1 VTVTTRRTGETLL
14 ACWSGATDPTGRAAL
29 GTLVSAVRRDAP
41 SVDVRDIAANLIRP
55 GSSASSFA
63 SPVRV
68 AVPLTLTDGTDV
80 ALALEAARRADPTI
94 RIAPALGPDWTL
106 AEICVQRLIEAGA
119 RKGDTIVLGVAG
131 SDHDA
136 AINGYSRSA
145 QLLSAVWGGPV
156 HVGSIGGRDTP
167 LADAVDI
174 ARAHG
179 QRVVVSAY
187 LLTPGRDADLLRNC
201 GADLVT
207 APLLDG
213 GPPDQRLVSLVITR
227 FHQAIDLGVRTS

>member
-1 VTVTTRRTGETLL
+1 MATRCTGETLL
-14 ACWSGATDPTGRAAL
+14 ACSSGTTDPTGRAAL
-29 GTLVSAVRRDAP
+29 GILVNAVRHDAP
-41 SVDVRDIAANLIRP
+41 SVDVHDVPADMIRP
-55 GSSASSFA
+55 DGTASRSVP
-63 SPVRV
+63 PVRV

-80 ALALEAARRADPTI
+80 AHALVTARRHDPTI

-119 RKGDTIVLGVAG
+119 RKGDTIVMGVAG
-131 SDHDA
+131 SHHDA
-136 AINGYSRSA
+136 VINGYSRSA

-156 HVGSIGGRDTP
+156 HVGSVGGRDTP
-167 LADAVDI
+167 LVDAVDI

-179 QRVVVSAY
+179 QRVVVATY
-187 LLTPGRDADLLRNC
+187 LLTPGRHADMLRHC

-213 GPPDQRLVSLVITR
+213 GPPDQRLVSLVIAR
-227 FHQAIDLGVRTS
+227 FHQALGIGVPAL

>member
-1 VTVTTRRTGETLL
+1 MSTRRAGETLL
-14 ACWSGATDPTGRAAL
+14 ACWSGTTDPTGRAAL
-29 GTLVSAVRRDAP
+29 GILVNAVRRDAP
-41 SVDVRDIAANLIRP
+41 SVDVHDAPADLFRP
-55 GSSASSFA
+55 DDFW

-80 ALALEAARRADPTI
+80 SQALATAQRHDPTI

-119 RKGDTIVLGVAG
+119 CKDDTIVLGVAG
-131 SDHDA
+131 SHHDS
-136 AINGYSRSA
+136 AIDGYSRSA

-156 HVGSIGGRDTP
+156 HVGSVGGRDTP
-167 LADAVDI
+167 LIDAVDI

-179 QRVVVSAY
+179 RRVVVASY
-187 LLTPGRDADLLRNC
+187 LLTPGRHADLLRNC

-213 GPPDQRLVSLVITR
+213 GPPDQRLVSLVIAR
-227 FHQAIDLGVRTS
+227 FHEALGIGVPMP

>member
-1 VTVTTRRTGETLL
+1 VAARRTGETLL
-14 ACWSGATDPTGRAAL
+14 ACWSGTIDPTGRAAL
-29 GTLVSAVRRDAP
+29 AILANAVRRNAP
-41 SVDVRDIAANLIRP
+41 SVDVHDVPAAELNPDNTAPRT
-55 GSSASSFA
+55 G

-80 ALALEAARRADPTI
+80 AHALATARRHDPTI
-94 RIAPALGPDWTL
+94 LVAPALGPDWSL
-106 AEICVQRLIEAGA
+106 AEICVQRLVEAGA

-131 SDHDA
+131 SHHDA

-156 HVGSIGGRDTP
+156 HVGSVGGRDTP
-167 LADAVDI
+167 LIDAVDI

-179 QRVVVSAY
+179 RRVVVATY
-187 LLTPGRDADLLRNC
+187 LLTPGRHADMLRHC

-213 GPPDQRLVSLVITR
+213 GPPDQRLVDLVIAR
-227 FHQAIDLGVRTS
+227 FHEALGAGLPVP

>member
-1 VTVTTRRTGETLL
+1 MTTRRTGETLL
-14 ACWSGATDPTGRAAL
+14 ACWSGTTDPTGRAAV
-29 GTLVSAVRRDAP
+29 GTLVNAVRRDAP
-41 SVDVRDIAANLIRP
+41 SVDVRDVVASVVRP
-55 GSSASSFA
+55 QDSW

-80 ALALEAARRADPTI
+80 AHALVTARRHDPTI
-94 RIAPALGPDWTL
+94 RMAPALGPDWAL
-106 AEICVQRLIEAGA
+106 AEMCVQRLIEAGA
-119 RKGDTIVLGVAG
+119 RKGDAIVLGVAG
-131 SDHDA
+131 SDHDT
-136 AINGYSRSA
+136 AINGYSRAA

-156 HVGSIGGRDTP
+156 HVGSVGGRDTP
-167 LADAVDI
+167 LVDAVDI

-179 QRVVVSAY
+179 GRVVVASY
-187 LLTPGRDADLLRNC
+187 LLTPGRRADLLRHC

-227 FHQAIDLGVRTS
+227 FHQALGIGVPAP